1 MISTLLANTKAHP
14 ELIIVML
21 MVMIIAM
28 LIVPLPMF
36 LVDFLIALNIVIA
49 ILLFMGSFYVDRIL
63 NFSTFPT
70 ILLITTLFRLSLSIS
85 TSRLILTEADAGDI
99 ISTFGQYVIGDSLI
113 VGFVI
118 FSIIT
123 IVQFIVITKGSE
135 RVAEVAARF
144 SLDGMPGKQMSI
156 DGDLKAGVIDG
167 DAAKERRSVL
177 ERESQLYGSFD
188 GAMKFIKGDA
198 IAGII
203 IVFVN
208 FIGGIGVGVTQYNM
222 DMSTA
227 LQTYTMLTIGDG
239 LVAQIPALLI
249 SISAGLIVT
258 RINGDDSNLG
268 RNIMGQ
274 LLNKPFAVGI
284 TAVLAVGV
292 AFLPGFPVFVFLGLA
307 LTLGGYLYLGFRRK
321 RSAQEIDNVTK
332 PTQDTETGDSEQLG
346 LIADLDKV
354 ITETV
359 TFILLVPESQ
369 KKEFVDNQLGQRLR
383 SQFFIDY
390 GVRLPDFL
398 IRGSEQMKVD
408 HLVLLINEIRT
419 EQLCIRFGK
428 IRLVHMS
435 EEITRLGID
444 VQIDQDTA
452 HQDCHWIDPS

>member
-1 MISTLLANTKAHP
+1 MISSSLKNIKAHP
-14 ELIIVML
+14 ELIIVLL

-36 LVDFLIALNIVIA
+36 LVDFLIGLNIVIA
-49 ILLFMGSFYVDRIL
+49 ILLFMGSFYVEKIL

-85 TSRLILTEADAGDI
+85 TSRLILTEADAGEI
-99 ISTFGQYVIGDSLI
+99 INTFGQYVIGDSLI

-167 DAAKERRSVL
+167 DAAKERRSIL

-208 FIGGIGVGVTQYNM
+208 LIGGIAVGVTQHNM
-222 DMSTA
+222 DMETA

-274 LLNKPFAVGI
+274 LLAKPFAVGI
-284 TAVLAVGV
+284 TAVLAAAV
-292 AFLPGFPVFVFLGLA
+292 AFLPGFPAFVFVGLA
-307 LTLGGYLYLGFRRK
+307 TLLGGYLYIQSRREVGITPEVDT
-321 RSAQEIDNVTK
+321 SPSDQDADNK
-332 PTQDTETGDSEQLG
+332 NDDQLG

-354 ITETV
+354 ATETV
-359 TFILLVPESQ
+359 TFILLVPEE
-369 KKEFVDNQLGQRLR
+369 K
-383 SQFFIDY
+383 
-390 GVRLPDFL
+390 
-398 IRGSEQMKVD
+398 
-408 HLVLLINEIRT
+408 RT
-419 EQLCIRFGK
+419 NL
-428 IRLVHMS
+428 
-435 EEITRLGID
+435 
-444 VQIDQDTA
+444 
-452 HQDCHWIDPS
+452 